1 MMRLFSGRP
10 RRLVAPTAFVA
21 LVLAVAAAAACG
33 NFTGVPASLPT
44 VADTGDVV
52 YALNGAPPGA
62 PTALHIFSGQLL
74 AADATFTFDVA
85 FDIDSTG
92 KVVYLP
98 QRAVASGLATTH
110 TVGLQTQTALYDS
123 LSSAPT
129 SGYRADTALVT
140 NPGVTVVAQSSDP
153 NACSVSLTGTTIYAK
168 IVVTSVDRV
177 ARQLKV
183 KFTTDPNCGFRSFA
197 SGVPKS

>member
-1 MMRLFSGRP
+1 MIRLSPDRW
-10 RRLVAPTAFVA
+10 RRLAAPTAFGA
-21 LVLAVAAAAACG
+21 FVLMVAAAACG

-44 VADTGDVV
+44 VADTGIV

-62 PTALHIFSGQLL
+62 PTALHIFSGTLL
-74 AADATFTFDVA
+74 AADANFVFDVA

-98 QRAVASGLATTH
+98 QRAVASGLSTTH
-110 TVGLQTQTALYDS
+110 TVGLQTQSVAYDS
-123 LSSAPT
+123 LSSAPA

-168 IVVTSVDRV
+168 IVVTAVDPV

-183 KFTTDPNCGFRSFA
+183 KFTVDPNCGFRSFA